1 LAEASTALISQNFSF
16 TNVDTYASAALLPL
30 YYRRGYLRSQFG
42 HAKVSLV
49 DPTAKGAV
57 TDVSIALA
65 VTEGNEYS
73 WSGASWSGNQVLTT
87 EELGKA
93 LGMKPA
99 EIANQE
105 KIDLGFANAR
115 KVYSTRGYIG
125 VRITPTRNLD
135 DATKL
140 ASYAAQVEEGS
151 QFHMGQVH
159 FDGLPDRATAAL
171 ANKWKLKT
179 GDVYDATYA
188 IDFLKNTVDKELAQ
202 QSIRYNRTDVKETPD
217 SNTLTVD
224 LHIQFH

>member
-1 LAEASTALISQNFSF
+1 
-16 TNVDTYASAALLPL
+16 
-30 YYRRGYLRSQFG
+30 
-42 HAKVSLV
+42 
-49 DPTAKGAV
+49 
-57 TDVSIALA
+57 
-65 VTEGNEYS
+65 
-73 WSGASWSGNQVLTT
+73 
-87 EELGKA
+87 
-93 LGMKPA
+93 MKPA

-140 ASYAAQVEEGS
+140 ASCAAQVEEGS

-171 ANKWKLKT
+171 VKKWKLKT

-188 IDFLKNTVDKELAQ
+188 IDFLKNTVAKELAQ